1 MKQRRLNLSR
11 KWLIFTVTSTGTF
24 MATLDGGVVN
34 IALPSMAGEFN
45 AGIESIQSVVSVYL
59 LAVTCFLPVFGK
71 LSDMFSRKKMYLSGF
86 LLFGIGSLL
95 CSLAGSLPIMI
106 VSRAVQGLG
115 ASAMMANTQAI
126 IAKAFVGKDRG
137 RALGGVGAVV
147 ALGSLAGPAVGGF
160 LIQHWGWQSVFWVNI
175 PVSLIGIWRGI
186 QIIPRFN
193 PKTKIRMDISG
204 AAFFILSSLS
214 FLYAMNEGSNKA
226 WTSPV
231 ILGTFAAAGLFFLL
245 FYYRERVAQTPF
257 IGLDI
262 FKIPAISYGY
272 VVAVLGF
279 MSIFTNAV
287 LFPFYAAYILHID
300 PVQTGLLVL
309 PFPVA
314 LAVSSTVSGVLSERY
329 PARIITTAGLGF
341 AFMGAVMFAFVG
353 ENPSF
358 AYIVLAQVIFGCG
371 SGTFQIPN
379 NNTVISAAPKNK
391 LGIVSSVNA
400 LARNAGMIMG
410 IACSV
415 AVYAAVQGHF
425 EQAGLDSKNAFL
437 RGYQAAMFLGAALA
451 AAGGIISAKRA

>member
-1 MKQRRLNLSR
+1 MKRRPLNLSR
-11 KWLIFTVTSTGTF
+11 KWLIFTVTATGTF
-24 MATLDGGVVN
+24 MGTLDGGIVN

-45 AGIESIQSVVSVYL
+45 ADIESIQSVVSVYL

-95 CSLAGSLPIMI
+95 CSLAGNLPLMI
-106 VSRAVQGLG
+106 LSRAVQGLG
-115 ASAMMANTQAI
+115 ASAMMANAQAI

-175 PVSLIGIWRGI
+175 PISLIGIWRGI
-186 QIIPRFN
+186 QLIPRFN

-204 AAFFILSSLS
+204 AVFFILSSLS
-214 FLYAMNEGSNKA
+214 FLYAMNEGPNKA

-231 ILGTFAAAGLFFLL
+231 ILGAFAAAVVFFLL
-245 FYYRERVAQTPF
+245 FYYRERTSQTPF

-287 LFPFYAAYILHID
+287 LFPFYAADILHID

-314 LAVSSTVSGVLSERY
+314 LAISSTISGVLSERY
-329 PARIITTAGLGF
+329 SARIITTVGLGF
-341 AFMGAVMFAFVG
+341 AFTGAMLFAFVG
-353 ENPSF
+353 DKPSF

-415 AVYAAVQGHF
+415 AIYAAVQGHF
-425 EQAGLDSKNAFL
+425 EHAGSDSETAFL

-451 AAGGIISAKRA
+451 AVGGVISAKRD

>member
-95 CSLAGSLPIMI
+95 CSLAGSLPMMI

-147 ALGSLAGPAVGGF
+147 ALGSLTGPAVGGF

-186 QIIPRFN
+186 QIIPRFK

-226 WTSPV
+226 WASPV
-231 ILGTFAAAGLFFLL
+231 ILGAFAAAG
-245 FYYRERVAQTPF
+245 
-257 IGLDI
+257 
-262 FKIPAISYGY
+262 
-272 VVAVLGF
+272 
-279 MSIFTNAV
+279 N
-287 LFPFYAAYILHID
+287 
-300 PVQTGLLVL
+300 
-309 PFPVA
+309 
-314 LAVSSTVSGVLSERY
+314 
-329 PARIITTAGLGF
+329 
-341 AFMGAVMFAFVG
+341 
-353 ENPSF
+353 
-358 AYIVLAQVIFGCG
+358 
-371 SGTFQIPN
+371 
-379 NNTVISAAPKNK
+379 
-391 LGIVSSVNA
+391 
-400 LARNAGMIMG
+400 
-410 IACSV
+410 
-415 AVYAAVQGHF
+415 
-425 EQAGLDSKNAFL
+425 
-437 RGYQAAMFLGAALA
+437 
-451 AAGGIISAKRA
+451 